1 MMGLGAR
8 DCANKR
14 GIYILGLDCLRK
26 NICVGLNEG
35 IGCAI
40 AQIRGG
46 LYIGIG
52 LFAQEYMCGIL

>member
-1 MMGLGAR
+1 MR
-8 DCANKR
+8 DSANKR

-26 NICVGLNEG
+26 NICADLNEG

-40 AQIRGG
+40 PQIRGD

-52 LFAQEYMCGIL
+52 LFADWIGCGFE